1 MLFGPNYRKEEY
13 LIWGKDKMFGVF
25 LYRRRL
31 ISALEPPPAVDWIL
45 GIHKLSKLKREKK
58 KRNQCEKLY
67 LSKYM
72 ILNLQKQVQYKD
84 TTYNADWT

>member
-1 MLFGPNYRKEEY
+1 MPQGKIFDVTVFGFNCPKGKYLMLFGPNYRKEEY

-58 KRNQCEKLY
+58 KRN
-67 LSKYM
+67 
-72 ILNLQKQVQYKD
+72 
-84 TTYNADWT
+84 